1 MDIGLRTPI
10 PEEGDHRKTG
20 RQKPEGMGPAGQPKM
35 GVQEIRQ
42 DAADAD
48 DQKGPIRKDPL
59 LVAQQGEQVEAAGTS
74 AVFDICPPF

>member
-1 MDIGLRTPI
+1 
-10 PEEGDHRKTG
+10 
-20 RQKPEGMGPAGQPKM
+20 MGPAGQPGGQPKM

-48 DQKGPIRKDPL
+48 DPKGPIRKDPL
-59 LVAQQGEQVEAAGTS
+59 LVVQQGEQVEAAGTS